1 MIKPEIIELL
11 KANSIFFESPW
22 HGFSHWQRVEANGLY
37 LAGINGADKAVVS
50 YFAYFHDCM
59 RENEDIDHG
68 HGWRGAQFAE
78 KYRELIDLDDDQ
90 FRVFY
95 DACRWHTDD
104 NESDCLTLNTC
115 RDADRLDLSRVGI
128 IPDPE
133 YFFNEEAKKIARLTS
148 SWQDVQEYIDSRR
161 SN

>member
-1 MIKPEIIELL
+1 MKNEIIDLL
-11 KANSIFFESPW
+11 KANSIFFDSPW
-22 HGFSHWQRVEANGLY
+22 HGFSHWKRVEANGLY
-37 LAGINGADKAVVS
+37 LAGINGADKAVIS

-59 RENEDIDHG
+59 RENEDVDHG
-68 HGWRGAQFAE
+68 HGWRGAEFAE
-78 KYRELIDLDDDQ
+78 IHRKLIDLDDDQ

-115 RDADRLDLSRVGI
+115 RDADRLDISRVGI

-133 YFFNEEAKKIARLTS
+133 FLFNAEAKKIARATS
-148 SWQDVQEYIDSRR
+148 SWQEVQEYIDSR
-161 SN
+161 SSK